1 MKLEEGMYVRTKDGL
16 IRKCVTVDLEDT
28 DAYELDDYIY
38 VEYGDEINWL
48 DEAELEKYISKSGYN
63 IIDLIEEGDYVNGYP
78 VVDFDVTYFN
88 GIDRREEPKW
98 IGVIV
103 EKNMG
108 FSKTYFKNEDIKTI
122 LTKEQYE
129 NNCYRIEE

>member
-1 MKLEEGMYVRTKDGL
+1 MKISEGMYVRTEKGEIKKIFQYDEQEDNL
-16 IRKCVTVDLEDT
+16 IWCTLNCHAT
-28 DAYELDDYIY
+28 I
-38 VEYGDEINWL
+38 
-48 DEAELEKYISKSGYN
+48 KSSIVKASYN

-88 GIDRREEPKW
+88 GIDRREEPKR

-129 NNCYRIEE
+129 NNCYKVEE

>member
-1 MKLEEGMYVRTKDGL
+1 MKIEEGMYVRTRNGIAKILGKVNDPCNYYYKML
-16 IRKCVTVDLEDT
+16 ITDKFLKIHDDTEYINDLDVIK
-28 DAYELDDYIY
+28 A
-38 VEYGDEINWL
+38 
-48 DEAELEKYISKSGYN
+48 SYN

-88 GIDRREEPKW
+88 GIDRREEPKR

-103 EKNMG
+103 EKKVG

-129 NNCYRIEE
+129 NNCYKVDDK

>member
-1 MKLEEGMYVRTKDGL
+1 MKLEPNMYVRTDNGIIGKIYEQIGDMFTYKDNN
-16 IRKCVTVDLEDT
+16 R
-28 DAYELDDYIY
+28 DYIT
-38 VEYGDEINWL
+38 YGLSHNEIL
-48 DEAELEKYISKSGYN
+48 KSSYN
-63 IIDLIEEGDYVNGYP
+63 IIDLIEEGDFVNGYP

-88 GIDRREEPKW
+88 GIDRREEPKR